1 MKTKIL
7 NKNFDPV
14 NGIIT
19 VKAQSLSDEY
29 TCWCKAKDYTFEF
42 NEGISKKEIIEQTIK
57 LLSVMP

>member
-7 NKNFDPV
+7 TKNFDPV
-14 NGIIT
+14 NGLIT

-29 TCWCKAKDYTFEF
+29 TCWCNAKDYTFEF
-42 NEGISKKEIIEQTIK
+42 NEGMSKKEIIEQTIK

>member
-7 NKNFDPV
+7 NKNFDAV
-14 NGIIT
+14 DGIIT

-42 NEGISKKEIIEQTIK
+42 KEGISKKEIIEQTIR